1 MRGKDAEENKKLF
14 VKVAEIIKKAGV
26 SPGPS
31 RIARCI
37 C

>member
-26 SPGPS
+26 SPGLF
-31 RIARCI
+31 RIARRI

>member
-26 SPGPS
+26 SPGPF
-31 RIARCI
+31 RIARRI

>member
-26 SPGPS
+26 SLGPS
-31 RIARCI
+31 GIPRLIR
-37 C
+37 